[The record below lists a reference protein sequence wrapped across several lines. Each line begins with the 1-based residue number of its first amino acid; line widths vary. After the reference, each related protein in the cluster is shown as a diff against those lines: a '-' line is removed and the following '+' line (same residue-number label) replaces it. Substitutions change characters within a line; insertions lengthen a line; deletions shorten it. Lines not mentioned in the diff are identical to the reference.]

1 MVVKPLRW
9 IKIWGVRFVLG
20 LWVLLGLGF
29 GWSPGAIAAV
39 PITLSDLSYHEC
51 SAEVGEGSVAPGGMI
66 PANCYIVTGKA
77 ENKSGKLVVDADI
90 FGRIYDA
97 NNNPVMQNRNRLGA
111 IPEVPMGVSE
121 FELRISV
128 PANLQPPLKLEK
140 FKAVGFSGKVSQFK
154 NIVD

>member
-1 MVVKPLRW
+1 
-9 IKIWGVRFVLG
+9 
-20 LWVLLGLGF
+20 
-29 GWSPGAIAAV
+29 
-39 PITLSDLSYHEC
+39 
-51 SAEVGEGSVAPGGMI
+51 
-66 PANCYIVTGKA
+66 
-77 ENKSGKLVVDADI
+77 VVDADI